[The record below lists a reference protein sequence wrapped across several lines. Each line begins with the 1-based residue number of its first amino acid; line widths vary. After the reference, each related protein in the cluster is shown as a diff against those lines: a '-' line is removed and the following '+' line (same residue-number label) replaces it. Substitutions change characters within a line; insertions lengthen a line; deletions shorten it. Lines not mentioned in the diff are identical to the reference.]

1 MSAEPHVPAEPA
13 FSFAFQPIVDT
24 VAREVVAW
32 EALIRGMWDE
42 PAWQVLNQ
50 VSPLHL
56 HLFDQ
61 TARSAAIALAGRL
74 GIDRPLH
81 LNFLPQSLASY
92 PKSLLTTLEAAHEAG
107 LPIGRIVLEAP
118 EAELV
123 EDRAHF
129 AGLLKEYRKLG
140 LRLAIDDFG
149 AAWADLNVLADLQ
162 PDQIK
167 LDMRLIR
174 SIERPG
180 SRQAIVRA
188 IRLACFELN
197 IDVIA
202 EGVETLAEYTWLA
215 DQNIRLFQGY
225 LFARPVFEAF
235 PPAHFPQ
242 TAEEAATFS
251 ATRRFFSSSTRSLE
265 KARLTFHRAPCLT
278 NIRAATRIAAHPI
291 SVSTSACTHNS
302 PMPAPRKIMP
312 RRIWI

>member
-1 MSAEPHVPAEPA
+1 MGHRPDVIANPTRRRTMSAEPHIPAEPA

-50 VSPLHL
+50 VSPLHF

-149 AAWADLNVLADLQ
+149 AAWADLNILADLQ

-180 SRQAIVRA
+180 TRQAIVRA

-215 DQNIRLFQGY
+215 DQNIRHFQGY
-225 LFARPVFEAF
+225 LFARPAFEAF

-242 TAEEAATFS
+242 TAEEAATS
-251 ATRRFFSSSTRSLE
+251 ARPVASSRPQPARS
-265 KARLTFHRAPCLT
+265 KKRA
-278 NIRAATRIAAHPI
+278 
-291 SVSTSACTHNS
+291 
-302 PMPAPRKIMP
+302 
-312 RRIWI
+312 

>member
-1 MSAEPHVPAEPA
+1 MSAEPHIPAEPT

-50 VSPLHL
+50 VSPLRL

-92 PKSLLTTLEAAHEAG
+92 PKSLLSTLEAAHEAG
-107 LPIGRIVLEAP
+107 LSIGRVVLEAS
-118 EAELV
+118 ESELV
-123 EDRAHF
+123 DDRAHF

-149 AAWADLNVLADLQ
+149 AAWADLNILADLQ

-174 SIERPG
+174 GIERPG

-225 LFARPVFEAF
+225 LFARPAFEAF

-242 TAEEAATFS
+242 TAEEAALS
-251 ATRRFFSSSTRSLE
+251 ARPVAS
-265 KARLTFHRAPCLT
+265 ARPA
-278 NIRAATRIAAHPI
+278 
-291 SVSTSACTHNS
+291 TSARS
-302 PMPAPRKIMP
+302 KKRA
-312 RRIWI
+312 

>member
-1 MSAEPHVPAEPA
+1 MSAEPHIPAEPA

-32 EALIRGMWDE
+32 EALIRGMWTSL
-42 PAWQVLNQ
+42 PGRFSTRYRRW
-50 VSPLHL
+50 HF

-140 LRLAIDDFG
+140 LRLAHRRLWRSLG
-149 AAWADLNVLADLQ
+149 RSQ
-162 PDQIK
+162 HSRRPSTGPDQT
-167 LDMRLIR
+167 RHAPH
-174 SIERPG
+174 SQHERPG
-180 SRQAIVRA
+180 TRQAIVRA

-202 EGVETLAEYTWLA
+202 EGSR
-215 DQNIRLFQGY
+215 N
-225 LFARPVFEAF
+225 
-235 PPAHFPQ
+235 
-242 TAEEAATFS
+242 
-251 ATRRFFSSSTRSLE
+251 TRRVHL
-265 KARLTFHRAPCLT
+265 ARRPE
-278 NIRAATRIAAHPI
+278 HPALPGI
-291 SVSTSACTHNS
+291 SV
-302 PMPAPRKIMP
+302 RKAGL
-312 RRIWI
+312 